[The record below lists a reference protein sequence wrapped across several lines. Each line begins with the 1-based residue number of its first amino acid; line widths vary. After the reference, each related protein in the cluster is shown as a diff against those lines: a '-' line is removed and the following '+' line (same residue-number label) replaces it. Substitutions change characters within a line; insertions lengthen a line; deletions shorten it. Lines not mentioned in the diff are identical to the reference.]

1 MMRAGVLVIGSL
13 TTSRRLIML
22 TPFLRVCK
30 ILISLLILV
39 FLTNQTETKVWLTWL
54 EDLDNDALIVGGV
67 DTFVD
72 FGVLSASDLLN
83 DLVVVLGPAQVK
95 YNYNLTRT

>member
-1 MMRAGVLVIGSL
+1 M
-13 TTSRRLIML
+13 
-22 TPFLRVCK
+22 
-30 ILISLLILV
+30 ISLLILV

>member
-1 MMRAGVLVIGSL
+1 
-13 TTSRRLIML
+13 
-22 TPFLRVCK
+22 LRVCK

>member
-1 MMRAGVLVIGSL
+1 M
-13 TTSRRLIML
+13 
-22 TPFLRVCK
+22 RVCK